1 MRFIYSTIF
10 FLTSLNCYSQ
20 TLTNRQVYDFE
31 VGDVFQTKI
40 YHSNNTFSSF
50 FSDTIM
56 SKSFSLNNDTVFY
69 TINQLEY
76 IPSQTSP
83 IYNYSTIVKGYPN
96 LDSIAEH
103 NEPTHCSD
111 IPITDTIYIL
121 SNYCNQNTWQIS
133 SNIDTSC
140 LEDTYYNSYLIDGC
154 GGPYYDVISVSEYYE
169 KVLLYFKKGT
179 VSCGNAFST
188 GIDEIKILNSINIYP
203 NPSNSIIHVNLLSP
217 FSIKKYSIYDIFGK
231 AILENSFSDNID
243 ISELNSGIYFITFWN
258 SDSLSITK
266 KILKE

>member
-1 MRFIYSTIF
+1 MKLLFTLLYIF
-10 FLTSLNCYSQ
+10 LFSLTYSQ

-40 YHSNNTFSSF
+40 YHSNNTFPSF

-83 IYNYSTIVKGYPN
+83 TYNYSTIIKVYQN

-103 NEPTHCSD
+103 NEPLHCSN
-111 IPITDTIYIL
+111 IPITDTIYNL

-169 KVLLYFKKGT
+169 KVLLYFKKGSM
-179 VSCGNAFST
+179 SCGNTFST
-188 GIDEIKILNSINIYP
+188 EIEENQLENHIKIYP
-203 NPSNSIIHVNLLSP
+203 NPTNSTIHITFLQP
-217 FSIKKYSIYDIFGK
+217 ISIKRYTINDIFGK
-231 AILENSFSDNID
+231 KIGEYDYSKTID
-243 ISELNSGIYFITFWN
+243 VSNLKAGIYFITFLN
-258 SDSLSITK
+258 SDFRMITK
-266 KILKE
+266 KIIKE